1 MKISQVSGKRWLV
14 AGIFVLAMFIFTQLA
29 FAEGEE
35 ETVNYGFLTL
45 VTPIIA
51 IVLSFITKQVIVSL
65 AIAVFAGATILNSGN
80 IVQGFMSSCGTYV
93 VGTVTDSW
101 NATLLIF
108 ILCVG
113 GMIALMGRMG
123 GLQAMALAMSK
134 RSKTTRNTL
143 AITWILGIIIFFED
157 MANSLIVGPTM
168 RPIADEQN
176 VSREKLSYV
185 VASTAGPVTD
195 MSFI

>member
-65 AIAVFAGATILNSGN
+65 AIAVTSF
-80 IVQGFMSSCGTYV
+80 
-93 VGTVTDSW
+93 
-101 NATLLIF
+101 
-108 ILCVG
+108 
-113 GMIALMGRMG
+113 R
-123 GLQAMALAMSK
+123 
-134 RSKTTRNTL
+134 
-143 AITWILGIIIFFED
+143 
-157 MANSLIVGPTM
+157 
-168 RPIADEQN
+168 
-176 VSREKLSYV
+176 
-185 VASTAGPVTD
+185 AS
-195 MSFI
+195 